1 MVKFMDKEI
10 DFIYN
15 FKEEQTI
22 VCVDKVV
29 LCVLDS
35 IMPESILNIE
45 NANESL
51 NELFGKIVEFIHR
64 NNNEYGSYKSLLD
77 VYLSGKWEA

>member
-1 MVKFMDKEI
+1 MKKIMGKEI

-35 IMPESILNIE
+35 IIPESFLNIE

-64 NNNEYGSYKSLLD
+64 NNNEYGIYESLLD